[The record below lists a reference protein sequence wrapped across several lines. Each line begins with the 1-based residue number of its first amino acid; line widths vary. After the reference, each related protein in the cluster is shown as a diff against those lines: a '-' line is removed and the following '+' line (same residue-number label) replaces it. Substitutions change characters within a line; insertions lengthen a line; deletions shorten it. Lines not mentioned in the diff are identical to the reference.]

1 MEPGYEVP
9 CVSRMEIDMRSLAK
23 TLTFACLH
31 FGVGFGVTFAL
42 TGSVSIAAGVALIE
56 PLVNT
61 VVFYFHEQV
70 WARAD
75 GRTAGL
81 KNGFDPDLGHNVI

>member
-1 MEPGYEVP
+1 
-9 CVSRMEIDMRSLAK
+9 MRSLAK

-31 FGVGFGVTFAL
+31 FGVGFGVAFTL
-42 TGSVSIAAGVALIE
+42 TGSLAIATGVALIE

-61 VVFYFHEQV
+61 VVFYFHEKL
-70 WARAD
+70 WARAEA
-75 GRTAGL
+75 RPAGL